1 MPTGADYQRMLIA
14 KMLMGNPAAGT
25 TQQQLPWLK
34 EQIDPSQFNFMENGS
49 MQGFLGGI
57 GREGGGLIGQGL
69 GALFGS
75 GPNNAV
81 NIGGGNQFI
90 PGQGFMQPA
99 QGPATAAGQMPMASG
114 FDFGSF
120 FSGLF

>member
-1 MPTGADYQRMLIA
+1 MPTGADYQRAMLA
-14 KMLMGNPAAGT
+14 KMLMGEKQPAQPGFHF
-25 TQQQLPWLK
+25 L
-34 EQIDPSQFNFMENGS
+34 EDGS
-49 MQGFLGGI
+49 LRGVLGGI

-81 NIGGGNQFI
+81 NFGGGNQFI
-90 PGQGFMQPA
+90 PGQGFMQEAFGPPM
-99 QGPATAAGQMPMASG
+99 QGGQMPTAPG